1 MIVSVNGLEDGSSD
15 RSHHCLC
22 RNPSVDTDKDCQ
34 IYDHE
39 RLWERHLGTS
49 QGFTPLLSMC
59 WEILENSLQ
68 RIKISFIFVVA
79 AATCG
84 RAIETFP
91 LCGLRL
97 PAQSLE
103 MKGFEIS
110 VISTF
115 KQNGCCR
122 RIASTNGLSR

>member
-1 MIVSVNGLEDGSSD
+1 MRETQFPFWNISRFYPFAEHV
-15 RSHHCLC
+15 
-22 RNPSVDTDKDCQ
+22 
-34 IYDHE
+34 
-39 RLWERHLGTS
+39 LG
-49 QGFTPLLSMC
+49 
-59 WEILENSLQ
+59 NSLQ

-115 KQNGCCR
+115 KQNGGCR
-122 RIASTNGLSR
+122 RSLPLMGCRDNEDSRPGEISSSGLGRPGYIMDANDNRDD